1 MVPTLRCGFV
11 RSNFCFAIA
20 LSCYFP
26 PGHSGGIPLLKLP
39 LWSQRSLLFGAGA
52 HKRTRTADLALT
64 KGVLC
69 QLSYVGGAT
78 SLSGFPP
85 RKGWSRFV
93 YTKRP
98 LIIGRLLS
106 GA

>member
-20 LSCYFP
+20 LSCYFRL
-26 PGHSGGIPLLKLP
+26 GHYGGIPLFKNAVVV
-39 LWSQRSLLFGAGA
+39 SAFAVIGAGA

-78 SLSGFPP
+78 SLVWRPSGEGLVTVHCI
-85 RKGWSRFV
+85 RDV
-93 YTKRP
+93 
-98 LIIGRLLS
+98 L
-106 GA
+106 